1 MGEQVFFAE
10 WQDME
15 QFNEA
20 LQRAP
25 ESSKSQNGIGMPNGG
40 KSSGWRKPT
49 PGLVVAE
56 QHAQAGER
64 VDIPKTR
71 AVVACK
77 KVGAA
82 IGLKSPDMLLLDTL
96 AAVAQPQDWEQGRRP
111 IVWASNNFL
120 TEQLGWSLS
129 ALRRHVRR
137 LCDIGV
143 IAMKDSPNGKRWGRR
158 GDDGYIVEA
167 YGFDLAPLA
176 ARAEEFEALHAV
188 LQEERQ
194 FCASLRNTITVARRI
209 IRAKIEKAMESRLR
223 GPWRDLEEEFATML
237 QRLPGRSV
245 SAQKLLDLV
254 DWFTDLKGRVEEA
267 FEAAF
272 DWPQKSD
279 AELVDNVK
287 ITQEEVAL
295 DSIEM
300 TPTGT
305 VSETHILTTNKPDP
319 VKSNR
324 FETKHAAGVVQ
335 DSVPSD
341 NVERLDKQDQDIQ
354 WSTHTTRPKSDIDI
368 PTLMQACPEFAEM
381 ARSLCGYLKDWNDV
395 HRAAGQLR
403 GVAGISKDAW
413 NVAQNTFGPEVAAA
427 VIALIYDKHATGE
440 VLSPGGYLRG
450 MIEKARAGELHLER
464 SFYGRMSGQAA

>member
-1 MGEQVFFAE
+1 
-10 WQDME
+10 
-15 QFNEA
+15 
-20 LQRAP
+20 
-25 ESSKSQNGIGMPNGG
+25 MPN
-40 KSSGWRKPT
+40 SSHQSGWRKPT
-49 PGLVVAE
+49 PGLVIAE
-56 QHAQAGER
+56 QHAQAGEQIY
-64 VDIPKTR
+64 IPKTR

-158 GDDGYIVEA
+158 ADDGYIVEA

-176 ARAEEFEALHAV
+176 ARAEEFEALHAS

-194 FCASLRNTITVARRI
+194 FCASLRNTITVTRRI
-209 IRAKIEKAMESRLR
+209 IRAKIEKALESHLR
-223 GPWRDLEEEFATML
+223 GPWRDLEEEFTTML
-237 QRLPGRSV
+237 ERLPGRPV
-245 SAQKLLDLV
+245 PAEKLLDLV
-254 DWFTDLKGRVEEA
+254 DWFSDLKGRVEGA

-272 DWPQKSD
+272 DWPQKTD
-279 AELVDNVK
+279 AEVVDNSSIEQVD
-287 ITQEEVAL
+287 IAL
-295 DSIEM
+295 DTQIM
-300 TPTGT
+300 TPTGA
-305 VSETHILTTNKPDP
+305 VADTHILTTNKPYP
-319 VKSNR
+319 VISNR
-324 FETKHAAGVVQ
+324 FETKHGAGVVQ
-335 DSVPSD
+335 ESVPSD
-341 NVERLDKQDQDIQ
+341 NVERLDKKENNIQ
-354 WSTHTTRPKSDIDI
+354 WSTHTTRVKSDIDV
-368 PTLMQACPEFAEM
+368 PTLMQACPEFADM

-403 GVAGISKDAW
+403 GVAGISQDAW
-413 NVAQNTFGPEVAAA
+413 NVAQDTFGPEIAAA

-440 VLSPGGYLRG
+440 VMSPGGYLRG
-450 MIEKARAGELHLER
+450 MVEKARAGELHLER